1 MIEFKMP
8 ALGADMDEGTLNE
21 WLVKPGDTV
30 TRGQVVAVVETT
42 KAAVEVECWHEGT
55 VQELLVPIGETV
67 QVGTPLAT
75 LLAPG
80 EIGEAAPNS
89 RNRPTEARGRRSPR
103 RGGQHCR
110 LRPRAQQPG
119 SAPPVGLSR
128 PRAACAASMGVDV
141 DTVTGTGPRAPSP
154 SSDVEHAAAS
164 RRRRRASQTP
174 PRQTAQPRCAS
185 RSRRR

>member
-55 VQELLVPIGETV
+55 IHELLVPIGETV
-67 QVGTPLAT
+67 QVGTALAT

-80 EIGEAAPNS
+80 EIGRAAPK
-89 RNRPTEARGRRSPR
+89 RPTTTTTKAPAAVEP
-103 RGGQHCR
+103 GGAAAKT
-110 LRPRAQQPG
+110 P
-119 SAPPVGLSR
+119 APAAGHNVG
-128 PRAACAASMGVDV
+128 
-141 DTVTGTGPRAPSP
+141 PSP
-154 SSDVEHAAAS
+154 SPMGFSCCAPS
-164 RRRRRASQTP
+164 RGDARR
-174 PRQTAQPRCAS
+174 
-185 RSRRR
+185 